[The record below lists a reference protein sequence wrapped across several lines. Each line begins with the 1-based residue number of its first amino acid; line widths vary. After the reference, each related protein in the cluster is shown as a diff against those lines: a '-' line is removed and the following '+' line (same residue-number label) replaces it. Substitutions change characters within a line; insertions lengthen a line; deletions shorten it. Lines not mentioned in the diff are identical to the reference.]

1 MEYADINSLL
11 SGLELN
17 TIKKEQPK
25 IENIEDEEEILKIK
39 RESNNRLCFRDMD
52 HQKHNILIPNKFN
65 KKDDVDENSFDNT
78 KKINKELN
86 NRMFDLNSNIKLKPI
101 MDFYP
106 KSSRMVNKK
115 NKPSN

>member
-1 MEYADINSLL
+1 MEYDDINSML

-17 TIKKEQPK
+17 ETKKEP
-25 IENIEDEEEILKIK
+25 ENKEDEEEILKIK

-52 HQKHNILIPNKFN
+52 HQKHSNLKTINFN
-65 KKDDVDENSFDNT
+65 KDEDETVNSFDNT

-86 NRMFDLNSNIKLKPI
+86 NRMFDLNSNVKLKPI

-106 KSSRMVNKK
+106 KSSRMA
-115 NKPSN
+115 NKPAKSSN